1 MQPLQKKIY
10 YFRFFKKNIN
20 LNSINTDKRTFLN
33 FLAKLI
39 GGLLAGA
46 DLFIISVLFEKEKN
60 QFNEINR
67 LNI

>member
-1 MQPLQKKIY
+1 VQPLQKKFTI
-10 YFRFFKKNIN
+10 RFFKKNIN
-20 LNSINTDKRTFLN
+20 LNSVNTDKRTFLN

-60 QFNEINR
+60 
-67 LNI
+67 